1 MKWLQEITECGA
13 RVMWDGRLHNFF
25 VKGLMTFGV
34 PNGTAKK
41 TAKDIMAAISYNKIS
56 IVDERHRIKH
66 KPSTKEAQAEEIRD
80 LWTKIDEEEVEKEG
94 AENGKA
100 ERMSRD
106 ELQKHIQGKSQRQ
119 TKEWI
124 EQLKK
129 NQRRAKTSSVRRR
142 RQEATQEACGEGE
155 AAGSKAKQKLTKQ
168 RRIKQELQVKERESD
183 EEKTEDSE

>member
-1 MKWLQEITECGA
+1 MAAGDNRMRSKSHVGWTAPYKFC
-13 RVMWDGRLHNFF
+13 
-25 VKGLMTFGV
+25 KGPQTFGV

-41 TAKDIMAAISYNKIS
+41 TAKDIMTTISYNKIN
-56 IVDERHRIKH
+56 IVDDRHRIKH

-80 LWTKIDEEEVEKEG
+80 LWTKIDEEDVEKEG

-129 NQRRAKTSSVRRR
+129 NLRRAKATSLRRR
-142 RQEATQEACGEGE
+142 R
-155 AAGSKAKQKLTKQ
+155 L
-168 RRIKQELQVKERESD
+168 
-183 EEKTEDSE
+183 EKM